1 MSILLIPSKIGGLLH
16 QEFYKK
22 KVVVMGLGVSGLW
35 TARWLTDQGAFVT
48 ASDVNAEGDLDPLI
62 VQELRE
68 RGVKLETGGHR
79 EKTFS
84 TAEMIV
90 ISPGVP
96 HDLPILDA
104 SIKGGVRVAGE
115 LELASS
121 LIKTPLIAVTG
132 TNGKSTVTEFLGL
145 LLKNAGY
152 NVFIGGNIGT
162 PLMAYAAGQRKAD
175 YVVAEVSSFQLDTIE
190 RFCPHLSII
199 LNISPD
205 HLDRYPDYESYVR
218 SKLKIFRNQGPE
230 RFLILNNEDER
241 LSSLHPISGPSVYR
255 YGIKKKE
262 GLHAFIEDKMAVAD
276 LGGGEKNSFPIK
288 SFGLPGNHNL
298 ENLLAMV
305 LSGLILGID
314 AQAIQKTIDE
324 FKGLPNRLERVG
336 ETDGVLFYNDSK
348 ATNVDAAVRA
358 VVSFD
363 RPLILIAGGRHKGAD
378 YAPLVRVSKGR
389 VKKAVFMGEAKG
401 LLAASFENSVPFT
414 MAEDMEKAV
423 AISFSEAERGDVV
436 LLAPACSSF
445 DMYRDYS
452 HRGGVFRAAV
462 ERLVHE
468 R

>member
-1 MSILLIPSKIGGLLH
+1 MVEQLQ
-16 QEFYKK
+16 QEFYEKR
-22 KVVVMGLGVSGLW
+22 VVVMGLGVSGLW
-35 TARWLTDQGAFVT
+35 TARWLADQGAFVT

-62 VQELRE
+62 IKELRE

-84 TAEMIV
+84 TAEMII

-96 HDLPILDA
+96 HDLPILGA
-104 SIKGGVRVAGE
+104 SMKGGVKVAGE

-121 LIKTPLIAVTG
+121 LIETPLIAVTG

-152 NVFIGGNIGT
+152 DVFVGGNIGT

-175 YVVAEVSSFQLDTIE
+175 YVVVEVSSFQLDTIE

-218 SKLKIFRNQGPE
+218 SKLKIYRNQGPG

-241 LSSLHPISGPSVYR
+241 LSSLNPTSGPCVYR

-262 GLHAFIEDKMAVAD
+262 GLHAFIENGKAVAD
-276 LGGGEKNSFPIK
+276 LGGGKRNSFLLQ

-298 ENLLAMV
+298 ENLLALV
-305 LSGLILGID
+305 LSGLTLGID

-324 FKGLPNRLERVG
+324 FRGLPNRLERVG
-336 ETDGVLFYNDSK
+336 EIDGVLFYNDSK

-363 RPLILIAGGRHKGAD
+363 RSLILIAGGRHKGAD
-378 YAPLVRVSKGR
+378 YAPLVRASKGR
-389 VKKAVFMGEAKG
+389 AKRAVFMGEAKG
-401 LLAASFENSVPFT
+401 LLAASFKNSIPFT
-414 MAEDMEKAV
+414 MAEDMRSAV
-423 AISFSEAERGDVV
+423 SISFSEAERGDVV
-436 LLAPACSSF
+436 LLAPACASF
-445 DMYRDYS
+445 DMFTDYS
-452 HRGGVFRAAV
+452 HRGRAFRAAV